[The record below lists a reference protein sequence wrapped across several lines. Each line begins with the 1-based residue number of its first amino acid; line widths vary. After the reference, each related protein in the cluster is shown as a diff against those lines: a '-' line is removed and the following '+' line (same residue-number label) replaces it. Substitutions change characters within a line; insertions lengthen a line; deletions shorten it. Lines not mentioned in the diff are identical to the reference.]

1 MSQSQANRPLS
12 PHLQIYRWQI
22 SMLTSIA
29 HRASGIV
36 LSVGSVFLAFWLIGA
51 ASGPDAFA
59 GINGFA
65 ASWFG
70 QLLMFCWSFALF
82 YHLCNGVRHL
92 VWDVGVGL
100 DLETAR
106 MTGYVAI
113 GVAAALTVFVW
124 LWALIA

>member
-1 MSQSQANRPLS
+1 MSSQPNRPLS

-36 LSVGSVFLAFWLIGA
+36 LSVGSVFLAIWLIA
-51 ASGPDAFA
+51 AANGPDAYA
-59 GINGFA
+59 SVNGLA
-65 ASWFG
+65 ASWLG
-70 QLLMFCWSFALF
+70 QLIMFLWSFALF

-106 MTGYVAI
+106 LTGFVAI
-113 GVAAALTVFVW
+113 GVAAALTIFVW
-124 LWALIA
+124 IWALIA

>member
-1 MSQSQANRPLS
+1 MSSQPNRPLS

-36 LSVGSVFLAFWLIGA
+36 LAVGSIFLAIWLIA
-51 ASGPDAFA
+51 AANGPDAYA
-59 GINGFA
+59 SVNGLA

-70 QLLMFCWSFALF
+70 QLIMFFWSFALF

-92 VWDVGVGL
+92 IWDVGLGL

-106 MTGYVAI
+106 LTGFAAI
-113 GVAAALTVFVW
+113 GVAAALTIFVW
-124 LWALIA
+124 IWALIA

>member
-1 MSQSQANRPLS
+1 MSSQSNRPLS

-36 LSVGSVFLAFWLIGA
+36 LSVGSVFLAIWLISA
-51 ASGPDAFA
+51 ANGPDAYA
-59 GINGFA
+59 AVNGLA
-65 ASWFG
+65 ASWLG
-70 QLLMFCWSFALF
+70 QLIMFLWSFALF

-106 MTGYVAI
+106 LTGFVAI
-113 GVAAALTVFVW
+113 GVAAALTIFVW
-124 LWALIA
+124 IWALIA

>member
-1 MSQSQANRPLS
+1 MNSQPNRPLS

-29 HRASGIV
+29 HRASGIL
-36 LSVGSVFLAFWLIGA
+36 LSVGSLFLAIWLVSA
-51 ASGPDAFA
+51 ANGPDAYA
-59 GINGFA
+59 AVNGLA

-70 QLLMFCWSFALF
+70 QLIMFLWSFALF

-106 MTGYVAI
+106 LSGFVAI
-113 GVAAALTVFVW
+113 GVAAALTIFVW
-124 LWALIA
+124 IWALIA

>member
-1 MSQSQANRPLS
+1 MSSQPNRPLS

-36 LSVGSVFLAFWLIGA
+36 LALGAVLLAIWLIA
-51 ASGPDAFA
+51 AANGPDAYA
-59 GINGFA
+59 AVNGVF

-70 QLLMFCWSFALF
+70 QLIMFLWSFALF

-106 MTGYVAI
+106 MTGFVAI
-113 GVAAALTVFVW
+113 GVAAALTIFVW
-124 LWALIA
+124 IWALIA

>member
-1 MSQSQANRPLS
+1 MSSQSNRPLS

-36 LSVGSVFLAFWLIGA
+36 LSVGSVFLAIWLIA
-51 ASGPDAFA
+51 AANGPDAYA
-59 GINGFA
+59 SVNGLA

-70 QLLMFCWSFALF
+70 QLIMFLWSFALF

-106 MTGYVAI
+106 LTGFVAI
-113 GVAAALTVFVW
+113 GVAAALTIFVW
-124 LWALIA
+124 IWALIA

>member
-1 MSQSQANRPLS
+1 
-12 PHLQIYRWQI
+12 
-22 SMLTSIA
+22 MLTSVA

-36 LSVGSVFLAFWLIGA
+36 LAVGSIFLAIWLIA
-51 ASGPDAFA
+51 AANGPAA
-59 GINGFA
+59 YAAVNGVA

-70 QLLMFCWSFALF
+70 QLIMFLWSFALF

-106 MTGYVAI
+106 LTGFVAI
-113 GVAAALTVFVW
+113 GVAAALTIFVW
-124 LWALIA
+124 IWALIA